1 MAQLPGRL
9 AADLSRLAAA
19 LALAAAPAAAG
30 QVDLEGT
37 WHVLVHYRDANTAH
51 PETDRWD
58 DRLWEF
64 EPKGDRLRWT
74 EFPIV
79 IFEDETGRFEQLST
93 SRAAR
98 VLHAWEPSPEQL
110 ANIRAGLAANDRGS
124 QSKTLRRTGEGWAST
139 LRPSGAGA
147 SVITYQE
154 SWSVEDPEGL
164 PVFTQ
169 DDVLGAETAA
179 SFEGRTQLRT
189 EQVLEGGELLVGSF
203 ARDEARRGTF
213 QMRRAGPRREVAK
226 TSSNEQVRRAALSNL
241 LRSPEAKEVLEP
253 LRAEF
258 AKQGI
263 ELDQA
268 EMDRLA
274 KQAVELLSKGSTLEE
289 VQQRLAESVAKSRGL
304 PPPEHLPAPAEP

>member
-1 MAQLPGRL
+1 MAQLPGRV

-19 LALAAAPAAAG
+19 LLLAAAPAAATE
-30 QVDLEGT
+30 VDLGGT

-51 PETDRWD
+51 PERDRWD

-64 EPKGDRLRWT
+64 EPKADRLRWT

-79 IFEDETGRFEQLST
+79 IFEDETGRFENLST

-98 VLHAWEPSPEQL
+98 IMHAWEPSPDQL

-124 QSKTLRRTGEGWAST
+124 QSKTLRRTGEGWASS
-139 LRPSGAGA
+139 LRPSAAGA

-154 SWSVEDPEGL
+154 NWSVEDPEGL

-189 EQVLEGGELLVGSF
+189 EQVLEDGDLLVGSF
-203 ARDEARRGTF
+203 VRDESRRGTF
-213 QMRRAGPRREVAK
+213 QMRRAGPRREAGK
-226 TSSNEQVRRAALSNL
+226 TSSNELVRRAALSNL

-263 ELDQA
+263 EIDDA

-274 KQAVELLSKGSTLEE
+274 KQAVELLGKGSTLEE
-289 VQQRLAESVAKSRGL
+289 VQQRLAESVARSRGL
-304 PPPEHLPAPAEP
+304 PTPRLPAPAAEP